1 MGGGGGA
8 IIGSLR
14 YKRLSLNLAG
24 FLKTLSPD
32 GPFASNSF
40 FVPKTIAKVAIIK
53 TKSATIALISF
64 PLQYRK

>member
-1 MGGGGGA
+1 MRGGGGLISDGGA

-32 GPFASNSF
+32 GPLRPTVFLCQKLS
-40 FVPKTIAKVAIIK
+40 PK
-53 TKSATIALISF
+53 
-64 PLQYRK
+64 

>member
-1 MGGGGGA
+1 MRAGGLISGGP

-14 YKRLSLNLAG
+14 YKRLSLNLVG

-40 FVPKTIAKVAIIK
+40 N
-53 TKSATIALISF
+53 
-64 PLQYRK
+64 LQSSYYKN